1 MSALA
6 ADETPV
12 IGWDVG
18 GAHLKACLLRGGRVV
33 DVAQWPAPMW
43 QGLTHLDAALHEARL
58 RWPHALSQARHGV
71 TMTAEMADLFADRE
85 DGVRRLAAHMAGVL
99 GPAVRFFAGEHG
111 WCAAGDVRA
120 QWANIASAN
129 WLATAMLVARHHPD
143 AILVDIGST
152 TTDLIPIVAGHP
164 VVGGHS
170 DADRLASG
178 GLVYIGVVRTPLC
191 ALAARIGFKGV
202 DYNVMNELFATS
214 ADVFR
219 LTGELSAA
227 HDQYPPADNGDKD
240 TIATAR
246 RLARMI
252 GHDAHTATPDDWVGF
267 AQTWRATM
275 LACIADNLDRVTAMS
290 PLPANAPL
298 VTAGCGRF
306 LAADLAH
313 LQARTSIPFSQ
324 LVSAPP
330 PLADWVDVCAPC
342 VAVALLAPAAA

>member
-1 MSALA
+1 MNVPSAA
-6 ADETPV
+6 ESPV

-18 GAHLKACLLRGGRVV
+18 GAHLKACLLRGGRIV

-58 RWPHALSQARHGV
+58 RWPHALAQARHMV
-71 TMTAEMADLFADRE
+71 TMTAEMADLFTDRA
-85 DGVRRLAAHMAGVL
+85 DGVRRLATHLSGVL
-99 GPAVRFFAGEHG
+99 GPAVLFFAGECG
-111 WCAAGDVRA
+111 WCTAEGVDAH
-120 QWANIASAN
+120 WADIASAN
-129 WLATAMLVARHHPD
+129 WIATALLVARHHPD

-152 TTDLIPIVAGHP
+152 TTDLIPIVAGRP

-178 GLVYIGVVRTPLC
+178 GLVYLGVVRTPLC

-227 HDQYPPADNGDKD
+227 HDQYPPADNGGNDA
-240 TIATAR
+240 TATAR

-267 AQTWRATM
+267 ARTWRATM
-275 LACIADNLDRVTAMS
+275 LNCIADNLDRVTARC
-290 PLPANAPL
+290 PLPPDAPL
-298 VTAGCGRF
+298 IAAGCGRF
-306 LAADLAH
+306 LAGDLAH
-313 LQARTSIPFSQ
+313 TRSRTSIPFSQ

-342 VAVALLAPAAA
+342 VAVALLAPAAT